1 MFVDPDTRRIF
12 VRRED
17 GAERYLP
24 YDLLVGADGIRSAVR
39 AGLVANH
46 RDFDCS
52 VSDIFAMF
60 KSVHVTLNSV
70 PPALDAKTFAQR
82 QSRDVLPQC
91 LPGINAIALPET
103 GGKINLTM
111 GYWLDTPCAEAL
123 HSADIAVVA
132 AFFQATFKAFEL
144 PWDEFARQ
152 WVGQA
157 WSQTGQVHC
166 NFYHSN
172 KLRLLIMGDAAHG
185 TSPSIGQGMNIALA
199 DAAAL
204 DELLDAHTDALDQV
218 LPAFS
223 EARVKEG
230 NALTEISAYAFSRSP
245 AQALRQILAQMVR
258 GFLSKHLGPSLVA
271 PEPMNELGMGA
282 KLSEMYAELVRIG
295 RLPAVRAVNDATR
308 RRHFELRTGMVKA
321 RPSRLPAALGAASA
335 LAGLAAGVAALMATQ
350 AVSKPLMEPAGGMPL
365 LEVCGDPH
373 KFAASGLHAFE
384 PMLGGSFVCLITQFL
399 HALVLEP
406 AGLLSWGLTIGLALP
421 VSVLWNAEA
430 GRTGASGLVRWPTLL
445 GLLGQFLGI
454 SVVFPALWLPA
465 AWYGKGD
472 GAVSPAR
479 AYASI
484 ALAAP
489 FISLTVALFALDPT
503 SRAWTVCA
511 GLLGGPAI
519 ALLPL
524 LLNLVPAPAVAV
536 AFDEFPSAGALVAKQ
551 AAAGAKALGHAYA
564 LAGVLAFMGY
574 AANVYLASLSYTSLG
589 AACTALWAEATPAVA
604 FMTIDAGVLFLGLL
618 LHLASTHRAGGGCRC
633 ARGEPATWPGR
644 GVCAA
649 APPSG
654 DAPARGGERR
664 GQDGRRPCR
673 QEAAVS
679 CADARA
685 CCLEMPFSLSRAL
698 AYLCVGMG
706 LREGGATGRGNEFQ
720 CAPSHC
726 LLYY

>member
-350 AVSKPLMEPAGGMPL
+350 AVSKPLMEPAGGTPL

-503 SRAWTVCA
+503 RPCVDR
-511 GLLGGPAI
+511 LRR
-519 ALLPL
+519 
-524 LLNLVPAPAVAV
+524 
-536 AFDEFPSAGALVAKQ
+536 
-551 AAAGAKALGHAYA
+551 AAGR
-564 LAGVLAFMGY
+564 AG
-574 AANVYLASLSYTSLG
+574 
-589 AACTALWAEATPAVA
+589 
-604 FMTIDAGVLFLGLL
+604 
-618 LHLASTHRAGGGCRC
+618 HRA
-633 ARGEPATWPGR
+633 
-644 GVCAA
+644 AA
-649 APPSG
+649 APPQPRPGARSRRG
-654 DAPARGGERR
+654 LRRVPLCRSSRRQAGRRRCQGTRPRLRARRRAGVHGVRGKCLPREPLVHLARRGLHRALGRGNAGRRLHDDRRGRALPRPAAAPRLHAPRRRRLSLRSRRACYLARARRVRCCSTVGRRTSTRRRAPRPRWSPPLPARSSCELC
-664 GQDGRRPCR
+664 GRARVLSR
-673 QEAAVS
+673 DAV
-679 CADARA
+679 
-685 CCLEMPFSLSRAL
+685 PSLSRARISV
-698 AYLCVGMG
+698 C
-706 LREGGATGRGNEFQ
+706 GNG
-720 CAPSHC
+720 CS
-726 LLYY
+726 